1 MEYGLEKGDRILF
14 FTDGI
19 IEQKNPRGEM
29 YSETRL
35 RNRFRDLIL
44 NDDDSIVDRIYDD
57 VKSFSSQNPIEDDIT
72 LLLLEF

>member
-1 MEYGLEKGDRILF
+1 
-14 FTDGI
+14 
-19 IEQKNPRGEM
+19 M